1 MILVNE
7 LDLKD
12 EYLSINIPEEFR
24 KFLKQ
29 NYRVNLPTIQNCNS
43 TTRFYK
49 IIVSSHSNITALIAI
64 LRLLIIFLVNIL
76 IMNQL
81 LKGIL
86 SINNC

>member
-1 MILVNE
+1 MK

-12 EYLSINIPEEFR
+12 EYLS
-24 KFLKQ
+24 
-29 NYRVNLPTIQNCNS
+29 YLPTIQNCNS
-43 TTRFYK
+43 TMRFYK

-64 LRLLIIFLVNIL
+64 LRLLGICLVNIL